1 MKYFI
6 YFDRLQRNMKLPLQ
20 LDTQNAIYRLN
31 VQHEQQV
38 HSTTEILNLELNI
51 NVNYCERSYD
61 GQSITGE

>member
-1 MKYFI
+1 
-6 YFDRLQRNMKLPLQ
+6 MKLPLQ